1 MPWTT
6 PGLSWMRVALFAAL
20 ALCAVLVGVVAC
32 GGGGGH
38 APRQVGRLLETA
50 DEEGHRYRQIDQQ
63 DAPEVGVEVTTD
75 TGKGWDVRLA
85 LRRFSFSPA
94 RTAPGSAV
102 AGHGYAQLYLD
113 GRPVARL
120 RADGYRLP
128 LTRVT
133 RGTHHVT
140 ARLYAD
146 DRTVWAVEGRPVEA
160 TADLTASGAD
170 TTPDAT
176 GTGSK

>member
-6 PGLSWMRVALFAAL
+6 PGLSWTRAALFAAV
-20 ALCAVLVGVVAC
+20 ALCAVLVGAAAC
-32 GGGGGH
+32 GGGDGH
-38 APRQVGRLLETA
+38 APRQVGQLLETV
-50 DEEGHRYRQIDQQ
+50 DEEGHRYRQVDKK
-63 DAPEVGVEVTTD
+63 DAPEIGVEVTTD
-75 TGKGWDVRLA
+75 TGSGWDVRLA
-85 LRRFSFSPA
+85 VSRFTFSPA
-94 RTAPGSAV
+94 RTATGAAV

-113 GRPVARL
+113 GRRVARL
-120 RADGYRLP
+120 RAVDYRLP

-146 DRTVWAVEGRPVEA
+146 DRTVWAVAGRPVEA

-170 TTPDAT
+170 DSAPAT
-176 GTGSK
+176 GTGSG